1 MSLFEWLLSCSRA
14 TQTPWQI
21 SLRSCRRR
29 DTRRR
34 VTMDAPGEIRP
45 PFFVCI
51 INRVEKDTKT
61 LLVILLPTRDVI
73 LHPIEKRESKERKK
87 KSASK
92 RFRRRRVIRRRTP
105 SECSPSKHNLPG
117 TNTSCFSPPADDDD
131 FDDDEDK
138 ATTSSKDVVSS
149 RIILFCGGGK

>member
-51 INRVEKDTKT
+51 NRVEKDTKT

-87 KSASK
+87 SLLQSAFVVVVHVVVPN
-92 RFRRRRVIRRRTP
+92 RNARRVNIIFQGRTRRASLPRT
-105 SECSPSKHNLPG
+105 
-117 TNTSCFSPPADDDD
+117 
-131 FDDDEDK
+131 
-138 ATTSSKDVVSS
+138 TTTTKTKRRPRRKMYLRASYVMCVEEE
-149 RIILFCGGGK
+149 

>member
-1 MSLFEWLLSCSRA
+1 MSLFEWLSCSRA

-51 INRVEKDTKT
+51 NRVEKDTT
-61 LLVILLPTRDVI
+61 LLVIIPTNDV
-73 LHPIEKRESKERKK
+73 LHPIERESKERKK
-87 KSASK
+87 SLLRAFVVVHVVVPN
-92 RFRRRRVIRRRTP
+92 RNARRVNIIFQGRTRRASLPRT
-105 SECSPSKHNLPG
+105 
-117 TNTSCFSPPADDDD
+117 
-131 FDDDEDK
+131 
-138 ATTSSKDVVSS
+138 TTTTKTKRRPRRKMYLRASYFVEEESD
-149 RIILFCGGGK
+149 

>member
-1 MSLFEWLLSCSRA
+1 MSLFEWLSCSRA

-51 INRVEKDTKT
+51 NRVEKDTKT
-61 LLVILLPTRDVI
+61 LLVIIPTHDVI

-87 KSASK
+87 SLLQSAFIVVVHVVVPN
-92 RFRRRRVIRRRTP
+92 RNARRVNIIFQGRTRRASLPRT
-105 SECSPSKHNLPG
+105 
-117 TNTSCFSPPADDDD
+117 
-131 FDDDEDK
+131 
-138 ATTSSKDVVSS
+138 TTTTKTKRRPRRKMYLRASYFVEEESD
-149 RIILFCGGGK
+149 

>member
-1 MSLFEWLLSCSRA
+1 MSLFEWLSCSRA

-51 INRVEKDTKT
+51 NRVEKDTKT

-87 KSASK
+87 SLLQSAFVVVVHYVVVPNRNARRVNIIFQGRTRRASLRTTK
-92 RFRRRRVIRRRTP
+92 RKTRRRRRKIRASVNARYV
-105 SECSPSKHNLPG
+105 C
-117 TNTSCFSPPADDDD
+117 
-131 FDDDEDK
+131 
-138 ATTSSKDVVSS
+138 VVK
-149 RIILFCGGGK
+149 RFGF

>member
-1 MSLFEWLLSCSRA
+1 MSLFEWLSSCSRA

-21 SLRSCRRR
+21 SLRWCRRR

-45 PFFVCI
+45 IFCVC

-61 LLVILLPTRDVI
+61 LLVILLPTRDVG
-73 LHPIEKRESKERKK
+73 HSTEKREIEREKK
-87 KSASK
+87 KVCFKALSSSS
-92 RFRRRRVIRRRTP
+92 FLRRRTQ

-149 RIILFCGGGK
+149 RIILFCEGGK

>member
-1 MSLFEWLLSCSRA
+1 MSLFEWLSCSRA

-51 INRVEKDTKT
+51 NRVEKDTKT
-61 LLVILLPTRDVI
+61 LLVIILPTHDVI

-87 KSASK
+87 SLLQSAFVVVVHVVVPN
-92 RFRRRRVIRRRTP
+92 RNARRVNIIFQGRTRRA
-105 SECSPSKHNLPG
+105 SPLL
-117 TNTSCFSPPADDDD
+117 
-131 FDDDEDK
+131 
-138 ATTSSKDVVSS
+138 TTTTKTKRRPRRKMYLRASYFVEEESD
-149 RIILFCGGGK
+149 

>member
-51 INRVEKDTKT
+51 NRVEKDTKT

-87 KSASK
+87 SLLQSAFVVVVHVVVPN
-92 RFRRRRVIRRRTP
+92 RNARRVNIIFQGRTRRASLLPRT
-105 SECSPSKHNLPG
+105 
-117 TNTSCFSPPADDDD
+117 
-131 FDDDEDK
+131 
-138 ATTSSKDVVSS
+138 TTLTTTKTK
-149 RIILFCGGGK
+149 RRPRRKM

>member
-1 MSLFEWLLSCSRA
+1 MSLFEWLSCSRA

-51 INRVEKDTKT
+51 INRVEKDTT
-61 LLVILLPTRDVI
+61 LLVIIPTHDVI

-87 KSASK
+87 SLLRAFVVVHVVVPN
-92 RFRRRRVIRRRTP
+92 RNARRVNIIFQGRTRRASLPRT
-105 SECSPSKHNLPG
+105 
-117 TNTSCFSPPADDDD
+117 
-131 FDDDEDK
+131 
-138 ATTSSKDVVSS
+138 TTTTKTKRRPRRKMYLRASYFVEEESD
-149 RIILFCGGGK
+149 

>member
-87 KSASK
+87 SLLQSAFVVVVLYVVVPN
-92 RFRRRRVIRRRTP
+92 RNARRVNIIFQGRTRRASLLPRT
-105 SECSPSKHNLPG
+105 
-117 TNTSCFSPPADDDD
+117 
-131 FDDDEDK
+131 
-138 ATTSSKDVVSS
+138 TTTLTTTKTK
-149 RIILFCGGGK
+149 RRPRRKM

>member
-1 MSLFEWLLSCSRA
+1 MSLFEWLSCSRA

-51 INRVEKDTKT
+51 NRVEKDTKT
-61 LLVILLPTRDVI
+61 LLVIIPTHDVI

-87 KSASK
+87 SLLQSAFVVVVHYVVVPN
-92 RFRRRRVIRRRTP
+92 RNARRVNIIFQGRTRRASLPRT
-105 SECSPSKHNLPG
+105 
-117 TNTSCFSPPADDDD
+117 
-131 FDDDEDK
+131 
-138 ATTSSKDVVSS
+138 TTTTKTKRRPRRKMYLRASYV
-149 RIILFCGGGK
+149 CGVGVRK

>member
-51 INRVEKDTKT
+51 NRVEKDTKT
-61 LLVILLPTRDVI
+61 LLVIILPTHDVI

-87 KSASK
+87 SLLQSAFVVVVHVVVPN
-92 RFRRRRVIRRRTP
+92 RNARRVNIIFQGRTRRASLPRT
-105 SECSPSKHNLPG
+105 
-117 TNTSCFSPPADDDD
+117 
-131 FDDDEDK
+131 
-138 ATTSSKDVVSS
+138 TTTTKTKRRPRRKMYLRASYFVEEESD
-149 RIILFCGGGK
+149 